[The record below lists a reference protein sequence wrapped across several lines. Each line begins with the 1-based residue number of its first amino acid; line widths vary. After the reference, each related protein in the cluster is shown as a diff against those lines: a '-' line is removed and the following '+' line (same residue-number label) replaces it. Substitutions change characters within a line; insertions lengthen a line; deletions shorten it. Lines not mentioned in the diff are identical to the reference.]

1 MEVEEFQVSEDKK
14 GSEGPVEVM
23 RNSSAVPKDP
33 QAEKS
38 DQTLP
43 CLALK
48 NISTYIFIS
57 SIFENLISKYLTL
70 ICNTLGS
77 M

>member
-1 MEVEEFQVSEDKK
+1 MEVVEFQVPEDKN

-23 RNSSAVPKDP
+23 RNSSAVTKDS

-38 DQTLP
+38 DLRLP
-43 CLALK
+43 RLVLN

-70 ICNTLGS
+70 I
-77 M
+77 

>member
-1 MEVEEFQVSEDKK
+1 MEAAEFQVPQDKK
-14 GSEGPVEVM
+14 GTKGHAKVM
-23 RNSSAVPKDP
+23 RNSSAVTKVP

-38 DQTLP
+38 DQMLP
-43 CLALK
+43 CLVLK

-70 ICNTLGS
+70 ICNTR
-77 M
+77 